1 MKMNQIIKKL
11 FAIILTLSV
20 ALGQNAELI
29 TQKINVENAIRDKV
43 SVTINKLVNRND
55 YVIIVNARMDLKPSF
70 QMNDDNQKKSNNQS
84 MYNPIP
90 GLLPTVPKQ
99 NIQEPKTNGSFN
111 YSTDKYLLYGLDIA
125 VYLDEDVSSGML
137 QQNITKL
144 VLDAIPEI
152 IDCDDCI
159 RFETMQMNNNT
170 DSNFQNMIQKIEKL
184 EQEKR
189 DGEQEI
195 IDWKFEQLEEQ
206 LIIAEDARKEW
217 ETQAR
222 ERERQRDVAD
232 SVRLAELQKIEKE
245 YRSKQDSLYQLTSFK
260 LDKAIQSRI
269 DSDAETK
276 AQLIDIIK
284 KGISN
289 DSGKDQF
296 SDVVTSDVPE
306 DLSMQNAP
314 SGQSN
319 MVLYIVGSVI
329 LLLLLTLLFIVLR
342 NQKKTPVYLKP
353 KSVSDNQSASSNP
366 APVVPHTP
374 IETSANM
381 NSDVKRSELNSLR
394 QSAVSMSVGQKDG
407 ATQIVKDWL
416 STESGSE
423 NSDGSEEEK

>member
-1 MKMNQIIKKL
+1 MSILDTQIEFLKGVGPRRGSLLKKELSIYSFYDLLTFFPYRYVDRTKFYKINQITSFDIDVQLVGVVKRKKEMGVGRKKRLVVDFFDETGSVQIIFFKGIKWLNNFIQIEKKYLIFGKPQQYSNNISFIHPEMELLVDSTKRMSFPLYPVYHSTEKL
-11 FAIILTLSV
+11 S
-20 ALGQNAELI
+20 
-29 TQKINVENAIRDKV
+29 NVGLNSKGI
-43 SVTINKLVNRND
+43 SKLVFQLLS
-55 YVIIVNARMDLKPSF
+55 ILK
-70 QMNDDNQKKSNNQS
+70 N
-84 MYNPIP
+84 
-90 GLLPTVPKQ
+90 V
-99 NIQEPKTNGSFN
+99 
-111 YSTDKYLLYGLDIA
+111 
-125 VYLDEDVSSGML
+125 
-137 QQNITKL
+137 
-144 VLDAIPEI
+144 IPETI
-152 IDCDDCI
+152 PETVI
-159 RFETMQMNNNT
+159 RKYELLNRSISFPELHFP
-170 DSNFQNMIQKIEKL
+170 SNPNQ
-184 EQEKR
+184 
-189 DGEQEI
+189 
-195 IDWKFEQLEEQ
+195 
-206 LIIAEDARKEW
+206 
-217 ETQAR
+217 
-222 ERERQRDVAD
+222 
-232 SVRLAELQKIEKE
+232 
-245 YRSKQDSLYQLTSFK
+245 